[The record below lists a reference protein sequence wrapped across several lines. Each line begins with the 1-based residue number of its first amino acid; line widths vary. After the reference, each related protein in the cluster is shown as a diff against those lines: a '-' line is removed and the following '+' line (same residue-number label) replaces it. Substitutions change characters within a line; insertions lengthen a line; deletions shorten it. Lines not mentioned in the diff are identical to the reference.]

1 MRRFLCVQAAAAPV
15 VMTVGRTHT
24 QTGRSARRCRYAQ
37 GVTVR
42 DTLVEARFTSME
54 AGVRFLHLRVKL
66 LNSWVR
72 LLHLRVKLLN
82 PRVKLLHLR
91 VRLFDVL
98 FGLMNLRVSAA

>member
-54 AGVRFLHLRVKL
+54 AGVR
-66 LNSWVR
+66 
-72 LLHLRVKLLN
+72 LLHLRVRLLN
-82 PRVKLLHLR
+82 SWVKLLHLR

-98 FGLMNLRVSAA
+98 FGLMNPRVSAA

>member
-24 QTGRSARRCRYAQ
+24 QTGRSARRCRCAQ

-54 AGVRFLHLRVKL
+54 AGVR
-66 LNSWVR
+66 
-72 LLHLRVKLLN
+72 LLHLRVRLLN
-82 PRVKLLHLR
+82 SWVKLLHLR

-98 FGLMNLRVSAA
+98 FGLMNPRVSAA